1 MEENMKEDA
10 TIREERTIEA
20 QLSALQRVAS
30 NLLNLQSQQQAAT
43 RGQWDREISF
53 LERLARFVGPIL
65 SLVCKPIPLATPGC
79 YLNEDG
85 VYVGGP
91 AGYARYYLN
100 TMGQWVRVKPIYNR
114 SEVDHLE
121 TKNAI
126 HHGLNLEEVL
136 THLLH
141 ALEAVSLDELAQ
153 KTKTAQV
160 RSAYVQGLMS
170 QLLITLTVDC
180 QQPE

>member
-1 MEENMKEDA
+1 MTTDMTEECAGSEGRS
-10 TIREERTIEA
+10 TEA

-30 NLLNLQSQQQAAT
+30 NLLSLQNQQHAAT

-53 LERLARFVGPIL
+53 LERLVRFVAPVLPLI
-65 SLVCKPIPLATPGC
+65 SKPIPLATPGC
-79 YLNEDG
+79 FFNEEG
-85 VYVGGP
+85 VYVGEATGHD
-91 AGYARYYLN
+91 GLYYLN
-100 TMGQWVRVKPIYNR
+100 TMGQWVRVKPIYNH

-126 HHGLNLEEVL
+126 HHGLDLEEVL
-136 THLLH
+136 MHLLH

-153 KTKTAQV
+153 KTKAAQV

-170 QLLITLTVDC
+170 QLLAPIATED
-180 QQPE
+180 P